1 MIPMLSSLIQQSESL
16 NHLIIVD
23 NESYRIDPRS
33 RSKAEI
39 FGAFDRIKSSYSSI
53 LDLDQ
58 LIQTHPDSSIHPS
71 HHPQLEP
78 QEVINLQFT
87 SGTTGF
93 PKAVSLT
100 HRNLLNNAHHIA
112 ERMNL
117 TSKDV
122 VCNVPPMFHCFGSV
136 VGNLASFVKGA
147 TVVIPSETF
156 DPKAVIQTV
165 SQESC
170 TVLHG
175 VGTMFLAE
183 INELDRIDHV
193 QLSSLRT
200 GVVAGSP
207 VSDEL
212 MNQIENRLGM
222 KELTILYGM
231 TETSPGSFQTRP
243 DDDRL
248 KRTTTVGTIYPH
260 TRAKVI
266 DLETG
271 EIVPRDRRGELLVSG
286 YSVQKGYWNDP
297 IETAKAMIE
306 DEEGRVWMRSGD
318 IASIDSSGYLKI
330 VGRAKDVIIRGG
342 ENVYPVLIEN
352 CIIKLDGVLD
362 VAVVGVPDEF
372 YGETVGAFVKRK
384 PGSVTTKPDDD
395 RSKDDTHNPSI
406 DDEFDRSSLCS
417 VTVTEKDV
425 QQIVRS
431 QLAGANV
438 PKYVWFLDLLDGRPD
453 FPMTASGK
461 IKKTELIGWVDGL
474 LSSTSKATTIEK
486 KSE

>member
-1 MIPMLSSLIQQSESL
+1 M
-16 NHLIIVD
+16 
-23 NESYRIDPRS
+23 
-33 RSKAEI
+33 
-39 FGAFDRIKSSYSSI
+39 
-53 LDLDQ
+53 
-58 LIQTHPDSSIHPS
+58 
-71 HHPQLEP
+71 
-78 QEVINLQFT
+78 
-87 SGTTGF
+87 
-93 PKAVSLT
+93 
-100 HRNLLNNAHHIA
+100 
-112 ERMNL
+112 
-117 TSKDV
+117 
-122 VCNVPPMFHCFGSV
+122 
-136 VGNLASFVKGA
+136 
-147 TVVIPSETF
+147 
-156 DPKAVIQTV
+156 
-165 SQESC
+165 
-170 TVLHG
+170 
-175 VGTMFLAE
+175 
-183 INELDRIDHV
+183 
-193 QLSSLRT
+193 
-200 GVVAGSP
+200 
-207 VSDEL
+207 
-212 MNQIENRLGM
+212 
-222 KELTILYGM
+222 
-231 TETSPGSFQTRP
+231 
-243 DDDRL
+243 
-248 KRTTTVGTIYPH
+248 
-260 TRAKVI
+260 I